1 MQSSSTLSN
10 TQSNSDESQLI
21 EAELVTQ
28 LYNNLRASLSGA
40 TAVAVILMFS
50 IWDVVDQTKLII
62 WFLIYIGITLLRAL
76 LSRLFYKKRSTDAYE
91 PVWKNLFQLGVIA
104 SAISWSLVAV
114 LFIENLNPLYQLVV
128 SLALAGVC
136 AGAVTSLSAQWKIM
150 LSFVVPVLLVYITV
164 YLMIGGVHKMIGFLS
179 VAYMGLLVASGRRM
193 YESLYDNVR
202 LTLVSQNQAK
212 QIMHSEKR
220 FRDVTEATGE
230 YLWETDIDGNYTFLT
245 DKVINVKGYKT
256 EDFLGFSPD
265 KYMPEEDAISY
276 KTALGKGLANRD
288 IFSIECRNLDRNG
301 NISWEHITGKPLLDS
316 NNDVIGFRGS
326 GSSIT
331 ERKITEIALIA
342 TRKAAET
349 ASTAKSEFLATMSH
363 EIRTPM
369 NGVIG
374 MTQLLSDTQ
383 LTNQQKSYVDVISQS
398 GRILITVINDIL
410 DYSKIEAGKLE
421 LELISFNLQQAVD
434 DVYKLMLS
442 NANSKSIQ
450 LHVDMQHDCSINVLG
465 DAIRF
470 RQILLNLLGNAIK
483 FTHKGYVRVVIE
495 CLELSN
501 NETQI
506 EVRIEDTGIG
516 INKEAQTKLFTS
528 FSQADG
534 STTRKYGGTGLGLA
548 ISRQLVE
555 LMGGDIS
562 VVSEENKGSTF
573 SFKITMQLS
582 AENSIDSTSKEINRI
597 YRQSK
602 DVFSEKKVLLVEDNT
617 ANQAVALG
625 VLSNLGFNISIAN
638 NGLEAIAA
646 YSTNNYDL
654 ILMDCQMPEMDGFE
668 ATRKIRLQEHEQEK
682 HVPIIALTA
691 NAMEDDKQRC
701 YDAGM
706 DDYLCKPFDI
716 DELINILNTWIIGVN
731 KVNNLP
737 QPAQASK
744 PVSKDELIDFDVLV
758 KLKNIMG
765 SHFDELIPAFIEGVE
780 NYFNDL
786 KSMNTQDNMQEIER
800 FAHSI
805 KSSSAN
811 IGAQTLAKNC
821 AQLEEMTKTNALTD
835 KEMQTRLDE
844 IKSIYQQVKQTLH
857 EWQEN
862 N

>member
-1 MQSSSTLSN
+1 MQSYSALSN
-10 TQSNSDESQLI
+10 NQSNSDENLLI

-50 IWDVVDQTKLII
+50 IWNVVDQTKLVI
-62 WFLIYIGITLLRAL
+62 WFLVFIGIILFRAFIA
-76 LSRLFYKKRSTDAYE
+76 RLFYQKHSTAPYD
-91 PVWKNLFQLGVIA
+91 PSWKNLFQLGVIA
-104 SAISWSLVAV
+104 SAISWSLIAI
-114 LFIENLNPLYQLVV
+114 LFIENLNPFYQLVV

-164 YLMIGGVHKMIGFLS
+164 YLMIGGIHKMIGFLS
-179 VAYMGLLVASGRRM
+179 VAYLGLLVASGRRM

-212 QIMHSEKR
+212 QIMQSEKR

-230 YLWETDIDGNYTFLT
+230 YLWETDMDGNYTFLT
-245 DKVINVKGYKT
+245 DKVIDVKGYKK
-256 EDFLGFSPD
+256 EDFLGFSVTR
-265 KYMPEEDAISY
+265 YMPEDDATSYRTVISE
-276 KTALGKGLANRD
+276 ALANMD
-288 IFSIECRNLDRNG
+288 IFSIECRNFDKNG
-301 NISWEHITGKPLLDS
+301 NISWEQITGKPLLDS
-316 NNDVIGFRGS
+316 ENEVIGFRGS

-331 ERKITEIALIA
+331 KRKTTEIALIA
-342 TRKAAET
+342 TRKAAEA

-450 LHVDMQHDCSINVLG
+450 LHVDMQQDCSINVLG

-483 FTHKGYVRVVIE
+483 FTHKGYVRLGVK
-495 CLELSN
+495 CLALSN
-501 NETQI
+501 NKTQI
-506 EVRIEDTGIG
+506 EVQIEDTGIG

-562 VVSEENKGSTF
+562 VVSEEDKGSTF
-573 SFKITMQLS
+573 SFKITMELS
-582 AENSIDSTSKEINRI
+582 AENSANNTNREMNRI
-597 YRQSK
+597 FQQRK
-602 DVFSEKKVLLVEDNT
+602 DVFADKKVLLVEDNT

-625 VLSNLGFNISIAN
+625 VLSNLGINVSIAN
-638 NGLEAIAA
+638 NGLEAVAE

-654 ILMDCQMPEMDGFE
+654 ILMDCQMPQMDGFA
-668 ATRKIRLQEHEQEK
+668 ATRKIRLQEHEH
-682 HVPIIALTA
+682 HVPIVALTA

-706 DDYLCKPFDI
+706 DDYLRKPFDI
-716 DELINILNTWIIGVN
+716 DELINILNTWINGENNVN
-731 KVNNLP
+731 DP
-737 QPAQASK
+737 TQPAQVSA
-744 PVSKDELIDFDVLV
+744 PVSKDELIDFDILI
-758 KLKNIMG
+758 KLKNLMG

-780 NYFNDL
+780 TYFNDL
-786 KSMNTQDNMQEIER
+786 KSMNTQNNMQEIER

-811 IGAQTLAKNC
+811 IGARTLATSC
-821 AQLEEMTKTNALTD
+821 AQLEEIAKTNALTD
-835 KEMQTRLDE
+835 EEMKTRLDE
-844 IKSIYQQVKQTLH
+844 IKSIYEQVKRNLF
-857 EWQEN
+857 EWQDN